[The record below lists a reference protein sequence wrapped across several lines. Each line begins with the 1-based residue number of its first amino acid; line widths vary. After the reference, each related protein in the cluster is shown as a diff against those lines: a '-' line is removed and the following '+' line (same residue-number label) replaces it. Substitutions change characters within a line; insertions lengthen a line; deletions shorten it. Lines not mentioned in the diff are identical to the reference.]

1 MTLVRSGQC
10 PNCGAPIS
18 FEVGSSIS
26 KVCDHC
32 RFVVV
37 RTDRDLT
44 TLGKVAELVPTS
56 PPFEVGDD
64 ILVEG
69 RLARVAGR
77 VQKDFGAG
85 PWDELSIGF
94 EDGSWA
100 WVARA
105 QGRWY
110 VTSAANAGGPLP
122 TWEQA
127 SVVGSNGR
135 FGVIPTTWTAVEAKG
150 SRVISAKG
158 EFADPFA
165 PNEQNRYVDL
175 VGPDGEF
182 ATLDYPSDGSPPSLY
197 TGRILPAAS
206 VVLASA
212 ALGPGP
218 SQKAETARLRCPTCG
233 AQIEV
238 FDPSTERVAC
248 QFCGNIADYSAST
261 QDLAARHAVSQERLR
276 DSLSIPLG
284 RRGTLRG
291 VDVIVIG
298 AMRRQTEVEGT
309 WYSWLEYLLYSPSGY
324 FWLVEDNGHFT
335 FVRDANPAKLFVDSS
350 SATYDGK
357 SFKAF
362 FANDVEVVAVAGE
375 FYWKVSVGERSVAR
389 DFIAPPLVLSVEET
403 GSERIAS
410 LGEYVEPKEI
420 ENAFGEGLSLPS
432 RRGVGAA
439 QPGPS
444 VGGPFVAL
452 VFGLVMMLFV
462 SLVSSQG
469 RPERTLV
476 PGLPLVTASMPGTP
490 FVAPG
495 TTTLGGKGGGEP
507 GAEAA
512 PPNVTLSE
520 PFVVEKPRTNLG
532 IKLAI
537 GESNVSV
544 ATNCALINDVTG
556 EVREFVVETGHYQG
570 YSGGESWSEGSLV
583 QTEYID
589 RVEAGTYTLRVV
601 TEWMPFSGD
610 GAAPGTGFTLNP
622 TITVIENTRSLFC
635 GIITFLLLLAP
646 CAFAL
651 LRAYSHHST
660 RWQNSNLLPSGE

>member
-77 VQKDFGAG
+77 VQKDFGSG

-110 VTSAANAGGPLP
+110 ITSAANAGGPLP

-135 FGVIPTTWTAVEAKG
+135 FGVIPTNWTAVEAKG
-150 SRVISAKG
+150 SRVVSAKG

-197 TGRILPAAS
+197 TGRVLPASA

-218 SQKAETARLRCPTCG
+218 SQKTETARLRCPTCG
-233 AQIEV
+233 AQVEV
-238 FDPSTERVAC
+238 YDPATERVAC
-248 QFCGNIADYSAST
+248 QFCGNIADYSSST
-261 QDLAARHAVSQERLR
+261 QDLAALHTVAQERLR
-276 DSLSIPLG
+276 NSLSIPLG

-335 FVRDANPAKLFVDSS
+335 FVRDTNPAQLLVATS
-350 SATYDGK
+350 SAQYEGK

-362 FANDVEVVAVAGE
+362 FANELEVVAVAGE
-375 FYWKVSVGERSVAR
+375 FYWKVAVGERSVTR
-389 DFIAPPLVLSVEET
+389 DFIAPPLVLSVEQT
-403 GSERIAS
+403 DSERIVS
-410 LGEYVEPKEI
+410 IGEYVEPKEI
-420 ENAFGEGLSLPS
+420 EKAFGDGLSLPS

-439 QPGPS
+439 QPGPP

-452 VFGLVMMLFV
+452 VFGLVMLAFV
-462 SLVSSQG
+462 STFASKG
-469 RPERTLV
+469 RPERILV
-476 PGLPLVTASMPGTP
+476 SQMPLVTASMPGTP
-490 FVAPG
+490 IGGTVAS
-495 TTTLGGKGGGEP
+495 GKGAEP
-507 GAEAA
+507 GAESA

-520 PFVVEKPRTNLG
+520 SFVVAKPRTNLG
-532 IKLAI
+532 IQLAI
-537 GESNVSV
+537 AESNVSV

-556 EVREFVVETGHYQG
+556 EVREFVVEAGHYRG
-570 YSGGESWSEGSLV
+570 YSGGESWSEGSLF
-583 QTEYID
+583 QTEYLD

-610 GAAPGTGFTLNP
+610 GAAPGTGFNLNP
-622 TITVIENTRSLFC
+622 SITVIENTRSLFC
-635 GIITFLLLLAP
+635 GLVAFLLLLAP
-646 CAFAL
+646 CLFAL
-651 LRAYSHHST
+651 LRAYSHHTS
-660 RWQNSNLLPSGE
+660 RWQNSNLVPRSE